1 MTPYEMADRREN
13 STQNMTGTP
22 GWVSFLLVSGFDLA
36 TKTYESG
43 DQRALMIKMA
53 LLFMGL
59 RQGLRRHFFS
69 I

>member
-1 MTPYEMADRREN
+1 MADRREN
-13 STQNMTGTP
+13 STQDMTRTP

-36 TKTYESG
+36 TKTCKSG